1 MQNVPLQ
8 AEKAEQILQKI
19 SKNFNQQ
26 NFSQEKFIEEF
37 IKFFEAKNYSFIK
50 EKTPQNFD
58 FDKKNLKEKFSN
70 GFLLG
75 EFEDLKI
82 KVFLL

>member
-37 IKFFEAKNYSFIK
+37 IKFFEAKNYIFIK
-50 EKTPQNFD
+50 QKTPQNFD